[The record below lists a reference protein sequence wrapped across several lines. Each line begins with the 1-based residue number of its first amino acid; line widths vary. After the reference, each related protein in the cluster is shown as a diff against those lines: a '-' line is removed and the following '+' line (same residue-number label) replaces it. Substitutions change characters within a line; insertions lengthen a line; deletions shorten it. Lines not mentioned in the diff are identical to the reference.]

1 MACRVPGA
9 GVSRDPAA
17 ADQAMNMRVQVQ
29 LLGPGVQ
36 HRQHGDGAADV
47 TWIAGEFDDRGGA
60 CLHQHAIAIT
70 LIGPQHF
77 AQFGGH
83 GDGDVEIRH
92 RQHFRLPVLE
102 PFLSLGSV
110 TLGTASVATGVEREH
125 LGAACIAAP
134 DLATECRGAAIE
146 DVFDGAPV

>member
-1 MACRVPGA
+1 
-9 GVSRDPAA
+9 
-17 ADQAMNMRVQVQ
+17 MRVQVQ

-47 TWIAGEFDDRGGA
+47 TRIAGEFDDRGGA
-60 CLHQHAIAIT
+60 CLHQHAIANT

-92 RQHFRLPVLE
+92 RQHLRLPVLE
-102 PFLSLGSV
+102 PFLDLRSV
-110 TLGTASVATGVEREH
+110 TLGTTAVVAGMIREH
-125 LGAACIAAP
+125 LGVACIAAP
-134 DLATECRGAAIE
+134 DLATECCGATVE
-146 DVFDGAPV
+146 DVFDGALV

>member
-1 MACRVPGA
+1 
-9 GVSRDPAA
+9 
-17 ADQAMNMRVQVQ
+17 MNMRVQGQ

-47 TWIAGEFDDRGGA
+47 TRIAGEFDDRGGGG
-60 CLHQHAIAIT
+60 LHQHAVAIT

-83 GDGDVEIRH
+83 GDGDMEIRH
-92 RQHFRLPVLE
+92 RQHLRLPVLE
-102 PFLSLGSV
+102 PFLDLRRV
-110 TLGTASVATGVEREH
+110 TLGTTAIATRVVGEH
-125 LGAACIAAP
+125 LGVALVATP
-134 DLATECRGAAIE
+134 DLATECRGAAVE